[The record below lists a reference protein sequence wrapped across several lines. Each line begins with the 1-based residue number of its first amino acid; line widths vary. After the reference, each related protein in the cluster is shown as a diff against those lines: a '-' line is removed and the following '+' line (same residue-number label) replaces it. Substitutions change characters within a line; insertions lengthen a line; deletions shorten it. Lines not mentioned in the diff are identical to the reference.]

1 MGPRRI
7 QIEITHA
14 PFDNS
19 MRPILD
25 TASGYRDSFLQE
37 VMNTPSGQPLPE
49 PDPKLMQMEPWAA
62 AVGFGNTDKEFDSV
76 TLVKSLSDRYRFSV
90 TPEAL
95 LHIIDELEY
104 QESYCKELQWA
115 GCSEDALMWSAQER
129 SCRSNLKRIRA
140 SYNDN
145 SPHYTEQGEP
155 LPTTCPPSRHTY

>member
-1 MGPRRI
+1 MVASRRI
-7 QIEITHA
+7 EIEITHA

-19 MRPILD
+19 MRAILD
-25 TASGYRDSFLQE
+25 DASGYRDSFLHR
-37 VMNTPSGQPLPE
+37 VMDTPSGEPLPE
-49 PDPKLMQMEPWAA
+49 IDPKLMQLEPWAA
-62 AVGFGNTDKEFDSV
+62 AVRGDEEFDSV

-95 LHIIDELEY
+95 LHMIDELEY

-115 GCSEDALMWSAQER
+115 GDPQDALMWSAHER
-129 SCRSNLKRIRA
+129 SCRSNVKRIRA

-145 SPHYTEQGEP
+145 SPYYTEQGEP